1 MIIQLTVGLP
11 LQVCPNL
18 SIVPRNHREDPHELR
33 PVRRA
38 LCKWFQVRRPRI
50 SGPIAHDYCGD
61 ALFVDEALDFSLEVG
76 AEQLDLDV
84 VERLDLLTKF
94 NDLFEFVLLDEMNK
108 FEIF

>member
-1 MIIQLTVGLP
+1 M
-11 LQVCPNL
+11 
-18 SIVPRNHREDPHELR
+18 
-33 PVRRA
+33 
-38 LCKWFQVRRPRI
+38 
-50 SGPIAHDYCGD
+50 
-61 ALFVDEALDFSLEVG
+61 FVDEALDFSLEVG

>member
-1 MIIQLTVGLP
+1 M
-11 LQVCPNL
+11 
-18 SIVPRNHREDPHELR
+18 
-33 PVRRA
+33 
-38 LCKWFQVRRPRI
+38 
-50 SGPIAHDYCGD
+50 
-61 ALFVDEALDFSLEVG
+61 FVDEALNFSLEVG

>member
-1 MIIQLTVGLP
+1 
-11 LQVCPNL
+11 
-18 SIVPRNHREDPHELR
+18 
-33 PVRRA
+33 
-38 LCKWFQVRRPRI
+38 
-50 SGPIAHDYCGD
+50 
-61 ALFVDEALDFSLEVG
+61 LFVDEALDFSLEVG